1 MLISLLRKAGV
12 DKSIAYTILSRV
24 LQSVGG
30 LIVLLLVTNFLSL
43 TEQGYYYTFASIL
56 AIQIFFELGLSNI
69 IIQYVAHENAKLDWD
84 NNFNFTGSVIAISR
98 LSSLLKFS
106 IKWFVLLS
114 LFIFIGLV
122 FSGIFFFN
130 IFKNNEVLVEWQYPW
145 ILLSLTT
152 ALSILFSPIFAFF
165 EGMGKVKEVAKV
177 RLFYQISQLI
187 LLSLF
192 FVFGFKL
199 YSSPVAALI
208 SLILFFYWV
217 FKKKNLGLI
226 KKIWQK
232 EGEWVVD
239 YKKEIFPFQW
249 KIALSWISGYFIFQ
263 LFNPVIFANEGA
275 TVAGQMGVTL
285 AALTGIQSTALSWLN
300 TKIAK
305 LSSLISNKQFLELD
319 GLFTRVLSQSMIV
332 CAIALV
338 FFLGVI
344 YFLRSRDYQVASRFL
359 PFLPLFLLS
368 LSVLANLVISAIA
381 IYLRCHKKEP
391 FLLQSVIMGILT
403 GFSTIYFGKIFGLIG
418 IVIGYTFLIIFVS
431 LPWSIFLLKKYKIL
445 WH

>member
-130 IFKNNEVLVEWQYPW
+130 IFKNNKVLVEWQYPW

-152 ALSILFSPIFAFF
+152 ALSILFS
-165 EGMGKVKEVAKV
+165 
-177 RLFYQISQLI
+177 
-187 LLSLF
+187 
-192 FVFGFKL
+192 
-199 YSSPVAALI
+199 
-208 SLILFFYWV
+208 
-217 FKKKNLGLI
+217 
-226 KKIWQK
+226 
-232 EGEWVVD
+232 
-239 YKKEIFPFQW
+239 
-249 KIALSWISGYFIFQ
+249 
-263 LFNPVIFANEGA
+263 
-275 TVAGQMGVTL
+275 
-285 AALTGIQSTALSWLN
+285 
-300 TKIAK
+300 
-305 LSSLISNKQFLELD
+305 
-319 GLFTRVLSQSMIV
+319 
-332 CAIALV
+332 
-338 FFLGVI
+338 
-344 YFLRSRDYQVASRFL
+344 
-359 PFLPLFLLS
+359 
-368 LSVLANLVISAIA
+368 
-381 IYLRCHKKEP
+381 
-391 FLLQSVIMGILT
+391 
-403 GFSTIYFGKIFGLIG
+403 
-418 IVIGYTFLIIFVS
+418 
-431 LPWSIFLLKKYKIL
+431 
-445 WH
+445 